1 VIPFS
6 QHLQSSITV
15 PANGRFTWHV
25 NPSWR
30 PSQHA
35 TAHLREAWTISC
47 GRTETTVSVARGATA
62 AVDLGRCR

>member
-1 VIPFS
+1 M
-6 QHLQSSITV
+6 

-35 TAHLREAWTISC
+35 SAHLREAYTLSC
-47 GRTETTVSVARGATA
+47 GKRGETTVSVARGATA
-62 AVDLGRCR
+62 TVDLGRCRK